1 MEPKGGRVTTRC
13 NRRDFLRG
21 RWLEPTARAPR
32 ETPSS
37 FADALPPDF
46 SPALLRL
53 EASRL
58 GYDPDRLSAEELEKI
73 VKRALQA
80 ERQT

>member
-1 MEPKGGRVTTRC
+1 MTTRC

-32 ETPSS
+32 ESPSS
-37 FADALPPDF
+37 YADALPPDF

-73 VKRALQA
+73 IKRALQA
-80 ERQT
+80 EKPT

>member
-1 MEPKGGRVTTRC
+1 MTTRC

-32 ETPSS
+32 ESPSS
-37 FADALPPDF
+37 YADALPPDF

-73 VKRALQA
+73 VKRALQT
-80 ERQT
+80 EKPT